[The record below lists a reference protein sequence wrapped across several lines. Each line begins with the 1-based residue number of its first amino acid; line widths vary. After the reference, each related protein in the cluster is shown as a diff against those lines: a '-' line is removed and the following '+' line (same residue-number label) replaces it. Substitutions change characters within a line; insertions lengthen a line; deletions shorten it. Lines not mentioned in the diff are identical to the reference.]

1 MVRSGTS
8 MIAGLLWRIGIDMG
22 EHNSGQ
28 YEDWNFNLDFLK
40 RNNQDISNLRDN
52 IRKKNLTT
60 KIWGWKDPM
69 FAIHAKECIQDI
81 RNPYFIVVLRD
92 PFAVTERALAAKRL
106 KGIDDN
112 KSFFSS
118 LKKTI
123 NAQTKA
129 IELLESTCHPALVI
143 SYERAVRQNN
153 TLIKDLYKFSG
164 KSFEQET
171 EEKLLK
177 LNKFMKPGRYKPS
190 TEFV

>member
-1 MVRSGTS
+1 
-8 MIAGLLWRIGIDMG
+8 
-22 EHNSGQ
+22 
-28 YEDWNFNLDFLK
+28 
-40 RNNQDISNLRDN
+40 
-52 IRKKNLTT
+52 
-60 KIWGWKDPM
+60 M

-92 PFAVTERALAAKRL
+92 PFAVTERL

-112 KSFFSS
+112 KSFSSS

-123 NAQTKA
+123 NAQTKS

-164 KSFEQET
+164 KCFEQET

-177 LNKFMKPGRYKPS
+177 LNKFMKPGRYKLS